1 MNDNKIEAIILVRR
15 VAKSNEKIQILG
27 DLDLLTEDIVNEE
40 LEKLILTDKQA
51 NTNVLDLDVLSYLI
65 TNFEIENVFNM
76 IEKEMIR
83 RLGVMIIDS
92 E

>member
-40 LEKLILTDKQA
+40 LEKLILTDQQA

>member
-1 MNDNKIEAIILVRR
+1 MNDNKIKAIILVRR

-40 LEKLILTDKQA
+40 LEKLILTDQQA